1 MVEQRLALGHHN
13 QGQDHR
19 HRLANRLARRIADAS
34 IGDPWSAV
42 RCHAGNTTRVPMPC
56 KSLDSPPSPRHVAD
70 QMTRKPASLQYG
82 VDDVPPTSVII
93 VNALQ
98 YVAVLAGFLVFPLI
112 MTREAHVSADVADS
126 VLSWSMIIL
135 AIGTTL
141 QALPKGPIGSGYLAP
156 SVMTAVYV
164 SPSLEAVRLG
174 GLALMGGMTIF
185 GGAVE
190 ALLSR
195 SMHRLRSLLPP
206 ELAGVVIL
214 LVAIGNGMVGYRYL
228 LVPGSEHADLRHWAV
243 ATITLLV
250 TIALNVWGKGI
261 VRASCALIGM
271 IVGYA
276 RGLPGRA
283 GAHSMSWRSWPSCR
297 RCNCRAWSY
306 FAWSFEPVLIAPFL
320 IAALA
325 NTLKAAALLTAA
337 EKFADADWVRPNL
350 KRIGGGVL
358 SDGITTALSGAFCVF
373 GVNVSASSVGLSE
386 ATGVASRV
394 VAYAISAIFVVMAF
408 IPGLMR
414 FFTLMPEAVI
424 GATFIFTSCA
434 IIKGG
439 IETIASRMLD
449 TRRTLVVGLAILTGL
464 AVEAFP
470 GFFHALPTSIEPLVG
485 SPLVLGTFVGFA
497 LNAVFRIGTRRR
509 AELRIDPHAI
519 DYDAIHSFMDGRGGM
534 WGARRDVIARANYA
548 AQQLI
553 EVIADTCEP
562 RGPIV
567 LSGQL
572 QRVRPCGGGALRR
585 RSAGTAGATADTR
598 RDRPREDGV
607 RQLAGFLLRHNADR
621 SSATRRGETC
631 IVQFQFHH

>member
-1 MVEQRLALGHHN
+1 
-13 QGQDHR
+13 
-19 HRLANRLARRIADAS
+19 
-34 IGDPWSAV
+34 
-42 RCHAGNTTRVPMPC
+42 
-56 KSLDSPPSPRHVAD
+56 
-70 QMTRKPASLQYG
+70 MTRKPASLLYG
-82 VDDVPPTSVII
+82 VADVPPVSVIV

-112 MTREAHVSADVADS
+112 MTREAHVSPEIADS

-164 SPSLEAVRLG
+164 SPSLEAVHLG
-174 GLALMGGMTIF
+174 GLALMGGMTLF

-190 ALLSR
+190 SVLSR

-228 LVPGSEHADLRHWAV
+228 LSPGTGHADLNHWTV
-243 ATITLLV
+243 AMITLAV
-250 TIALNVWGKGI
+250 TVALNVWGKGI

-276 RGLPGRA
+276 AALAAGLVPHGEIAQLASLTPVQLPRV
-283 GAHSMSWRSWPSCR
+283 G
-297 RCNCRAWSY
+297 Y
-306 FAWSFEPVLIAPFL
+306 FAWSFDPVLIAPFL

-337 EKFADADWVRPNL
+337 DKFADADWVRPNL
-350 KRIGGGVL
+350 KKIGGGVL
-358 SDGITTALSGAFCVF
+358 ADGITTALSGAFCVF

-408 IPGLMR
+408 IPSLMR
-414 FFTLMPEAVI
+414 FFTLMPAAVI

-449 TRRTLVVGLAILTGL
+449 ARRTLVVGLALLTGL

-470 GFFHALPTSIEPLVG
+470 AFFHAAPASIEPLVG
-485 SPLVLGTFVGFA
+485 SPLVLGTFVGFG
-497 LNAVFRIGTRRR
+497 LNAAFRIGARRR
-509 AELRIDPHAI
+509 AVLTIDPHAL
-519 DYDAIHSFMDGRGGM
+519 DFDAIHSFMDGRGGL
-534 WGARRDVIARANYA
+534 WGARRDVITRANYA
-548 AQQLI
+548 AQQLV
-553 EVIADTCEP
+553 EVIADNCEP
-562 RGPIV
+562 RGPIT
-567 LSGQL
+567 LSGSFNEFDL
-572 QRVRPCGGGALRR
+572 AVEARYVGGLLALPERRP
-585 RSAGTAGATADTR
+585 TPDEI
-598 RDRPREDGV
+598 RDHEDGV
-607 RQLAGFLLRHNADR
+607 RMLAGFLLRHNADR
-621 SSATRRGETC
+621 STSSRRGDTC
-631 IVQFQFHH
+631 IVQFHFDH

>member
-1 MVEQRLALGHHN
+1 
-13 QGQDHR
+13 
-19 HRLANRLARRIADAS
+19 
-34 IGDPWSAV
+34 
-42 RCHAGNTTRVPMPC
+42 
-56 KSLDSPPSPRHVAD
+56 
-70 QMTRKPASLQYG
+70 
-82 VDDVPPTSVII
+82 
-93 VNALQ
+93 
-98 YVAVLAGFLVFPLI
+98 
-112 MTREAHVSADVADS
+112 
-126 VLSWSMIIL
+126 
-135 AIGTTL
+135 
-141 QALPKGPIGSGYLAP
+141 
-156 SVMTAVYV
+156 MTAVYV

-190 ALLSR
+190 AVLSR

-228 LVPGSEHADLRHWAV
+228 LSPGTMHHDVAHWAV
-243 ATITLLV
+243 AMTTLLV
-250 TIALNVWGKGI
+250 TVALNVWGKGI

-271 IVGYA
+271 IIGYA
-276 RGLPGRA
+276 CALPLGLVSHDELVGLTELPPLQLPHVG
-283 GAHSMSWRSWPSCR
+283 
-297 RCNCRAWSY
+297 Y
-306 FAWSFEPVLIAPFL
+306 FAWSFDTVLIAPFL

-350 KRIGGGVL
+350 KKIGGGVL

-394 VAYAISAIFVVMAF
+394 VAYAISAIFLVMAF

-414 FFTLMPEAVI
+414 FFTLMPAGVI

-449 TRRTLVVGLAILTGL
+449 ARRTLVVGLALMTGL

-470 GFFHALPTSIEPLVG
+470 AFFHSVPASIEPLVD

-497 LNAVFRIGTRRR
+497 LNFVFRIGSRRR
-509 AELRIDPHAI
+509 ATLNVDPHAL
-519 DYDAIHSFMDGRGGM
+519 DFAAVQTFVEGRGGA
-534 WGARRDVIARANYA
+534 WGARRDVIARASFA
-548 AQQLI
+548 AQQLV

-562 RGPIV
+562 RSPIV
-567 LSGQL
+567 LSGSFDEFDL
-572 QRVRPCGGGALRR
+572 GLEARYAGELLELPERRPTPDEITQG
-585 RSAGTAGATADTR
+585 
-598 RDRPREDGV
+598 EDGV
-607 RQLAGFLLRHNADR
+607 RLLAGFLLRHNADR
-621 SSATRRGETC
+621 SSTTRRGEAC
-631 IVQFQFHH
+631 VVQFQFHH

>member
-1 MVEQRLALGHHN
+1 
-13 QGQDHR
+13 
-19 HRLANRLARRIADAS
+19 
-34 IGDPWSAV
+34 
-42 RCHAGNTTRVPMPC
+42 
-56 KSLDSPPSPRHVAD
+56 
-70 QMTRKPASLQYG
+70 MTRKPASLQFG

-112 MTREAHVSADVADS
+112 MTREAHVPADVADS

-195 SMHRLRSLLPP
+195 SLHRLRSLLPP

-228 LVPGSEHADLRHWAV
+228 LVPGSEHADPRHWAV

-276 RGLPGRA
+276 AAFPAGLVRHQELAQLAGLPPVQLPHA
-283 GAHSMSWRSWPSCR
+283 E
-297 RCNCRAWSY
+297 Y

-358 SDGITTALSGAFCVF
+358 ADGITTALSGAFCVF

-424 GATFIFTSCA
+424 GATFVFTSCA

-470 GFFHALPTSIEPLVG
+470 GFFHALPASIEPLVG
-485 SPLVLGTFVGFA
+485 SPLVLGTFVGFG

-509 AELRIDPHAI
+509 SELRIDPQAV

-534 WGARRDVIARANYA
+534 WGARRDVIARASYA

-562 RGPIV
+562 SGPIA
-567 LSGQL
+567 LSGSFNEFDL
-572 QRVRPCGGGALRR
+572 AVEARYAGGLLELPDRRPTPDEIAHG
-585 RSAGTAGATADTR
+585 
-598 RDRPREDGV
+598 EDGV
-607 RQLAGFLLRHNADR
+607 RQLAGFLLRHTADR
-621 SSATRRGETC
+621 SSSTRRGETC

>member
-1 MVEQRLALGHHN
+1 
-13 QGQDHR
+13 
-19 HRLANRLARRIADAS
+19 
-34 IGDPWSAV
+34 
-42 RCHAGNTTRVPMPC
+42 
-56 KSLDSPPSPRHVAD
+56 
-70 QMTRKPASLQYG
+70 MTRKPASLQYG
-82 VDDVPPTSVII
+82 VDDVPPASVIV

-112 MTREAHVSADVADS
+112 MTREAHVPAAVADS
-126 VLSWSMIIL
+126 VLSWSMIVL
-135 AIGTTL
+135 AIRTTI

-174 GLALMGGMTIF
+174 GLALMGGMTLF

-190 ALLSR
+190 SLLSR

-228 LVPGSEHADLRHWAV
+228 LVPGSEQADLRHWAV

-250 TIALNVWGKGI
+250 TVALNVWGKGI
-261 VRASCALIGM
+261 MRAACALVGM
-271 IVGYA
+271 IIGYA
-276 RGLPGRA
+276 AAFPAGLVPHEELAQLAELPPVQLPQVG
-283 GAHSMSWRSWPSCR
+283 
-297 RCNCRAWSY
+297 Y
-306 FAWSFEPVLIAPFL
+306 FAWSFDAVLIAPFL

-337 EKFADADWVRPNL
+337 EKLADADWVRPNL

-358 SDGITTALSGAFCVF
+358 ADGITTAVSGAFCVF

-386 ATGVASRV
+386 ASGVASRV

-414 FFTLMPEAVI
+414 FFTLMPAAVV

-449 TRRTLVVGLAILTGL
+449 TRRTLVVGLALLTGL

-470 GFFHALPTSIEPLVG
+470 GFFHAMPASIEPLVG
-485 SPLVLGTFVGFA
+485 SPLVLGTFVGFG

-509 AELRIDPHAI
+509 AELRIDPQAI
-519 DYDAIHSFMDGRGGM
+519 DYDAIHSFMDGRGGA
-534 WGARRDVIARANYA
+534 WGARRDVIARASYA
-548 AQQLI
+548 AQQLV
-553 EVIADTCEP
+553 EVIADNCEP
-562 RGPIV
+562 IGAIA
-567 LSGQL
+567 LSGSFNEFDL
-572 QRVRPCGGGALRR
+572 NVEARYTGGLLELPERRPTPDEIAH
-585 RSAGTAGATADTR
+585 S
-598 RDRPREDGV
+598 EDGV
-607 RQLAGFLLRHNADR
+607 RLLAGFLLRHNADR

>member
-1 MVEQRLALGHHN
+1 
-13 QGQDHR
+13 
-19 HRLANRLARRIADAS
+19 
-34 IGDPWSAV
+34 
-42 RCHAGNTTRVPMPC
+42 
-56 KSLDSPPSPRHVAD
+56 
-70 QMTRKPASLQYG
+70 MTRKPANLQYG
-82 VDDVPPTSVII
+82 VDDIPPTSVII

-164 SPSLEAVRLG
+164 GPSLEAVRLG

-195 SMHRLRSLLPP
+195 SLHRLRSLLPP

-228 LVPGSEHADLRHWAV
+228 LVPGSEHADPRHWAV

-276 RGLPGRA
+276 AAFPAGLVRQQELAQLAGLPPVQLPHVG
-283 GAHSMSWRSWPSCR
+283 
-297 RCNCRAWSY
+297 Y

-358 SDGITTALSGAFCVF
+358 ADGITTGLSGAFCVF

-394 VAYAISAIFVVMAF
+394 VAYAISGIFVVMAF

-449 TRRTLVVGLAILTGL
+449 TRRTLVVGMAILTGL

-470 GFFHALPTSIEPLVG
+470 GFFHALPASIEPLVG
-485 SPLVLGTFVGFA
+485 SPLVLGTFVGFG

-509 AELRIDPHAI
+509 SELRIDPYAI
-519 DYDAIHSFMDGRGGM
+519 DYDAIHSFMDGCGGM

-562 RGPIV
+562 RGPIA
-567 LSGQL
+567 LSGSFNEFDL
-572 QRVRPCGGGALRR
+572 AVEARYAGGPLELPDRRPTPDEIAH
-585 RSAGTAGATADTR
+585 S
-598 RDRPREDGV
+598 EDGV

-621 SSATRRGETC
+621 SSSTRRGETC

>member
-1 MVEQRLALGHHN
+1 
-13 QGQDHR
+13 
-19 HRLANRLARRIADAS
+19 
-34 IGDPWSAV
+34 
-42 RCHAGNTTRVPMPC
+42 
-56 KSLDSPPSPRHVAD
+56 
-70 QMTRKPASLQYG
+70 MTRKPASLQFG

-135 AIGTTL
+135 AVGTTL

-195 SMHRLRSLLPP
+195 SLHRLRSLLPP

-228 LVPGSEHADLRHWAV
+228 LVPGSEHADPCHWAV

-276 RGLPGRA
+276 AAFPAGLVHQQELAQLAGLPPVQLP
-283 GAHSMSWRSWPSCR
+283 HVD
-297 RCNCRAWSY
+297 Y

-358 SDGITTALSGAFCVF
+358 ADGITTALSGTFCVF

-394 VAYAISAIFVVMAF
+394 VAYGISAIFVVMAF

-470 GFFHALPTSIEPLVG
+470 GFFHALPASIEPLVG
-485 SPLVLGTFVGFA
+485 SPLVLGTFVGFG

-509 AELRIDPHAI
+509 SELRIDPHAI
-519 DYDAIHSFMDGRGGM
+519 DYDAIHSFMDGRGAT
-534 WGARRDVIARANYA
+534 WGARRDVIARASYA

-553 EVIADTCEP
+553 EVIADTCDP
-562 RGPIV
+562 RGPIT
-567 LSGQL
+567 LSGSFNEFDL
-572 QRVRPCGGGALRR
+572 AVEARYAGGLLELPDRRPTPDEIAHG
-585 RSAGTAGATADTR
+585 
-598 RDRPREDGV
+598 EDGV
-607 RQLAGFLLRHNADR
+607 RQLAGFLLRRNADR
-621 SSATRRGETC
+621 SSSTRRGETC

>member
-1 MVEQRLALGHHN
+1 
-13 QGQDHR
+13 
-19 HRLANRLARRIADAS
+19 
-34 IGDPWSAV
+34 
-42 RCHAGNTTRVPMPC
+42 
-56 KSLDSPPSPRHVAD
+56 
-70 QMTRKPASLQYG
+70 MTRKPSNVLYG
-82 VDDVPPTSVII
+82 VDEVPPVSVII

-112 MTREAHVSADVADS
+112 MTREAHVTADVADS

-135 AIGTTL
+135 AVGTAM

-174 GLALMGGMTIF
+174 GLAMMGGMTMF

-228 LVPGSEHADLRHWAV
+228 LAPGTTHHDTAHWLV
-243 ATITLLV
+243 AMITLLV
-250 TIALNVWGKGI
+250 TVTLNVWGRGI

-276 RGLPGRA
+276 IALPLGLVPRDELVQLATLPPVQLPRVG
-283 GAHSMSWRSWPSCR
+283 
-297 RCNCRAWSY
+297 Y
-306 FAWSFEPVLIAPFL
+306 FGWSFDAVLIAPFL

-337 EKFADADWVRPNL
+337 EKFADADWVRPNM

-358 SDGITTALSGAFCVF
+358 ADGVTTALSGAFCVF

-394 VAYAISAIFVVMAF
+394 VAYAIAAIFVVMAF

-414 FFTLMPEAVI
+414 FFTLMPAGVI

-449 TRRTLVVGLAILTGL
+449 ARRTLVVGLALMSGL

-470 GFFHALPTSIEPLVG
+470 SFFQTAPASIEPLID
-485 SPLVLGTFVGFA
+485 SPLVLGTFIGFA
-497 LNAVFRIGTRRR
+497 LNALFRIGARRR
-509 AELRIDPHAI
+509 ASLSIEPDAI
-519 DYDAIHSFMDGRGGM
+519 DFAAIQSFVEGRGAA
-534 WGARRDVIARANYA
+534 WGARRDVVARASYA
-548 AQQLI
+548 AQQLV
-553 EVIADTCEP
+553 EVIADACRP
-562 RGPIV
+562 RGLV
-567 LSGQL
+567 TLSGSFDEFDL
-572 QRVRPCGGGALRR
+572 MLDARYDGEPLELTERRPSPEQIRDSDDGARL
-585 RSAGTAGATADTR
+585 
-598 RDRPREDGV
+598 
-607 RQLAGFLLRHNADR
+607 LAGYLLRHHADR
-621 SSATRRGETC
+621 STSTQRRDGC
-631 IVQFQFHH
+631 IVQLRFHH

>member
-1 MVEQRLALGHHN
+1 
-13 QGQDHR
+13 
-19 HRLANRLARRIADAS
+19 
-34 IGDPWSAV
+34 
-42 RCHAGNTTRVPMPC
+42 
-56 KSLDSPPSPRHVAD
+56 
-70 QMTRKPASLQYG
+70 MTRKPASLQYG
-82 VDDVPPTSVII
+82 VDDVPPVSVIV

-112 MTREAHVSADVADS
+112 MTREAHVAPQIADS

-135 AIGTTL
+135 AIGTTI
-141 QALPKGPIGSGYLAP
+141 QALPKGPVGSGYLAP

-190 ALLSR
+190 AVLSR

-228 LVPGSEHADLRHWAV
+228 LSPGTGHADLGHWSV
-243 ATITLLV
+243 AMITLLV
-250 TIALNVWGKGI
+250 TVALNVWGKGI

-271 IVGYA
+271 IIGYLA
-276 RGLPGRA
+276 ALAAGLVPHDEIAQLASLAPVQLPRVD
-283 GAHSMSWRSWPSCR
+283 
-297 RCNCRAWSY
+297 Y
-306 FAWSFEPVLIAPFL
+306 FAWSFDPVLIAPFL

-350 KRIGGGVL
+350 TKIGGGVL
-358 SDGITTALSGAFCVF
+358 ADGITTALSGAFCVF

-394 VAYAISAIFVVMAF
+394 VAYAISGIFVVMAF

-414 FFTLMPEAVI
+414 FFTLMPAAVI

-449 TRRTLVVGLAILTGL
+449 ARRTLVVGLALLTGL

-470 GFFHALPTSIEPLVG
+470 SFFHAAPASIEPLVG

-497 LNAVFRIGTRRR
+497 LNALFRIGTRRR
-509 AELRIDPHAI
+509 AVLSVDPHAI
-519 DYDAIHSFMDGRGGM
+519 DFDAIHSFMDGRGGL
-534 WGARRDVIARANYA
+534 WGARRDVITRANYA
-548 AQQLI
+548 AQQLV
-553 EVIADTCEP
+553 EVIADNCEP
-562 RGPIV
+562 RGPIA
-567 LSGQL
+567 LSGSFNEFNL
-572 QRVRPCGGGALRR
+572 ALEARYTGALLELPERR
-585 RSAGTAGATADTR
+585 PTPDEIVHS
-598 RDRPREDGV
+598 EDGV
-607 RQLAGFLLRHNADR
+607 RLLAGFLLRHNADR
-621 SSATRRGETC
+621 STATRRSGTC

>member
-1 MVEQRLALGHHN
+1 MCRQR
-13 QGQDHR
+13 
-19 HRLANRLARRIADAS
+19 
-34 IGDPWSAV
+34 P
-42 RCHAGNTTRVPMPC
+42 
-56 KSLDSPPSPRHVAD
+56 
-70 QMTRKPASLQYG
+70 
-82 VDDVPPTSVII
+82 VII

-135 AIGTTL
+135 AVGTTL

-174 GLALMGGMTIF
+174 GLALMGGMTMF

-190 ALLSR
+190 AVLSR

-228 LVPGSEHADLRHWAV
+228 LAPGTEHADPCHWAV

-276 RGLPGRA
+276 AAFPAGLVHQQELAQLAGLPPVQLP
-283 GAHSMSWRSWPSCR
+283 HVD
-297 RCNCRAWSY
+297 Y
-306 FAWSFEPVLIAPFL
+306 FAWSFDPVLIAPFL

-350 KRIGGGVL
+350 KKIGGGVL
-358 SDGITTALSGAFCVF
+358 ADGITTALSGAFCVF

-386 ATGVASRV
+386 ATGRRFARRRLCDQRDLRGDGVHPRPDALLHADAGGGDRCHLHLHLVRHHQGRHRDDRLAHAGRPAHAGGGPGDADRPCRRGLSRLLPRAAGLDRASGRLAAGTRHV
-394 VAYAISAIFVVMAF
+394 RRLRPECRIPHRHAPPRGAAHRSACDRLRRDPQLHGRPRRRRGA
-408 IPGLMR
+408 R
-414 FFTLMPEAVI
+414 
-424 GATFIFTSCA
+424 GAT
-434 IIKGG
+434 
-439 IETIASRMLD
+439 
-449 TRRTLVVGLAILTGL
+449 
-464 AVEAFP
+464 
-470 GFFHALPTSIEPLVG
+470 
-485 SPLVLGTFVGFA
+485 
-497 LNAVFRIGTRRR
+497 
-509 AELRIDPHAI
+509 
-519 DYDAIHSFMDGRGGM
+519 
-534 WGARRDVIARANYA
+534 
-548 AQQLI
+548 
-553 EVIADTCEP
+553 
-562 RGPIV
+562 
-567 LSGQL
+567 
-572 QRVRPCGGGALRR
+572 
-585 RSAGTAGATADTR
+585 
-598 RDRPREDGV
+598 
-607 RQLAGFLLRHNADR
+607 
-621 SSATRRGETC
+621 
-631 IVQFQFHH
+631 

>member
-1 MVEQRLALGHHN
+1 M
-13 QGQDHR
+13 
-19 HRLANRLARRIADAS
+19 
-34 IGDPWSAV
+34 
-42 RCHAGNTTRVPMPC
+42 
-56 KSLDSPPSPRHVAD
+56 
-70 QMTRKPASLQYG
+70 
-82 VDDVPPTSVII
+82 I
-93 VNALQ
+93 V
-98 YVAVLAGFLVFPLI
+98 
-112 MTREAHVSADVADS
+112 
-126 VLSWSMIIL
+126 L

-141 QALPKGPIGSGYLAP
+141 QALPTGPIGSGYLAP

-195 SMHRLRSLLPP
+195 SLHRLRSLLPP

-228 LVPGSEHADLRHWAV
+228 LVPGSAHADPRHWAV

-250 TIALNVWGKGI
+250 TIALNVWGRGI
-261 VRASCALIGM
+261 VRASCVLIGM

-276 RGLPGRA
+276 AAFPAGLVPYDDLAQLADLPPLRLP
-283 GAHSMSWRSWPSCR
+283 HV
-297 RCNCRAWSY
+297 SY
-306 FAWSFEPVLIAPFL
+306 FAWSFDAVLIAPFL

-337 EKFADADWVRPNL
+337 EKLADADWVRPDL

-358 SDGITTALSGAFCVF
+358 SDGITTALSGALCVF

-394 VAYAISAIFVVMAF
+394 VAYAISGIFVVMAF
-408 IPGLMR
+408 IPSLMR
-414 FFTLMPEAVI
+414 FFTLMPGAVV

-470 GFFHALPTSIEPLVG
+470 GFFHALPSSIEPLVG

-497 LNAVFRIGTRRR
+497 LNAAFRIGARRR

-519 DYDAIHSFMDGRGGM
+519 DYDAIHSFMEGRGGT
-534 WGARRDVIARANYA
+534 WGARRDVIVRANYA

-562 RGPIV
+562 RGPIA
-567 LSGQL
+567 LSGSFNEFEL
-572 QRVRPCGGGALRR
+572 TVEARYAGGLLELPERRPTHDEIAHG
-585 RSAGTAGATADTR
+585 
-598 RDRPREDGV
+598 EDGV

-631 IVQFQFHH
+631 VVQFRFHH

>member
-1 MVEQRLALGHHN
+1 MSRKS
-13 QGQDHR
+13 
-19 HRLANRLARRIADAS
+19 AS
-34 IGDPWSAV
+34 V
-42 RCHAGNTTRVPMPC
+42 
-56 KSLDSPPSPRHVAD
+56 
-70 QMTRKPASLQYG
+70 QYG
-82 VDDVPPTSVII
+82 VDDVPPAPVII

-112 MTREAHVSADVADS
+112 MTREAQVSADVADS

-164 SPSLEAVRLG
+164 GPSLEAVRLG

-195 SMHRLRSLLPP
+195 SLHRLRSLLPP

-228 LVPGSEHADLRHWAV
+228 LVPGSEHADLRHWVV

-250 TIALNVWGKGI
+250 TIGLNVWGKGI

-276 RGLPGRA
+276 AAFPAGLVPLEELSQLADLPPVQLPRVA
-283 GAHSMSWRSWPSCR
+283 
-297 RCNCRAWSY
+297 Y
-306 FAWSFEPVLIAPFL
+306 FGWSFEPVLIVPFL

-337 EKFADADWVRPNL
+337 EKFADADWVRPDL

-358 SDGITTALSGAFCVF
+358 ADGITTALSGAFCVF

-386 ATGVASRV
+386 ATGIASRV

-414 FFTLMPEAVI
+414 FFTLMPAAVI

-470 GFFHALPTSIEPLVG
+470 GFFHALPASIEPLVG
-485 SPLVLGTFVGFA
+485 SPLVLGTFVGFS

-509 AELRIDPHAI
+509 AELRIDPQAI
-519 DYDAIHSFMDGRGGM
+519 DYDAIHSFMDERGAM
-534 WGARRDVIARANYA
+534 WGARRDVIARASYA

-553 EVIADTCEP
+553 EVIGDTCEP
-562 RGPIV
+562 RGPIA
-567 LSGQL
+567 LSGSFNEFDL
-572 QRVRPCGGGALRR
+572 AVEARYAGGLLELPDRRPTPDEIAH
-585 RSAGTAGATADTR
+585 A
-598 RDRPREDGV
+598 EDGV

-621 SSATRRGETC
+621 SSSTRRGETC

>member
-1 MVEQRLALGHHN
+1 
-13 QGQDHR
+13 
-19 HRLANRLARRIADAS
+19 
-34 IGDPWSAV
+34 
-42 RCHAGNTTRVPMPC
+42 MP
-56 KSLDSPPSPRHVAD
+56 
-70 QMTRKPASLQYG
+70 RKPASLQYG
-82 VDDVPPTSVII
+82 VDEVPPALVIV

-112 MTREAHVSADVADS
+112 MTREAHVSPAVADS

-135 AIGTTL
+135 AIGTSL
-141 QALPKGPIGSGYLAP
+141 QALPKGPVGSGYLAP

-174 GLALMGGMTIF
+174 GLALMGGMTMF

-190 ALLSR
+190 AALSR

-214 LVAIGNGMVGYRYL
+214 LVGIGNGMVGYRYL
-228 LVPGSEHADLRHWAV
+228 LAPGPAEPADLRHWTV
-243 ATITLLV
+243 ALITLLV
-250 TIALNVWGKGI
+250 TVALNIWGRGV
-261 VRASCALIGM
+261 VRASCALLGM
-271 IVGYA
+271 IVGYVA
-276 RGLPGRA
+276 AVPAGLLPYDQLAQLADLPPLQLPRVD
-283 GAHSMSWRSWPSCR
+283 
-297 RCNCRAWSY
+297 Y
-306 FAWSFEPVLIAPFL
+306 FAWSFDAVLIAPFL

-337 EKFADADWVRPNL
+337 ERFADADWVRPDL

-358 SDGITTALSGAFCVF
+358 SDGITTVLSGAFCVF

-414 FFTLMPEAVI
+414 FFTLMPSAVI

-434 IIKGG
+434 IVKGG

-449 TRRTLVVGLAILTGL
+449 ARRTLVVGLALLTGL

-470 GFFHALPTSIEPLVG
+470 GVFRAMPHEIEPLVG
-485 SPLVLGTFVGFA
+485 SPLVLGTFVGFG
-497 LNAVFRIGTRRR
+497 LNAVFRFGARRR
-509 AELRIDPHAI
+509 AEMRIEPLQI
-519 DYDAIHSFMDGRGGM
+519 DFDAIHSFMDGRGGA
-534 WGARRDVIARANYA
+534 WGARRDVITRATFA
-548 AQQLI
+548 AQQLV
-553 EVIADTCEP
+553 EVIAENCEP

-567 LSGQL
+567 LSGSFDEFDL
-572 QRVRPCGGGALRR
+572 AVEARYSGALLELPERR
-585 RSAGTAGATADTR
+585 PSDVEIRES
-598 RDRPREDGV
+598 EDGA
-607 RQLAGFLLRHNADR
+607 RLLAGFMLRHNADR
-621 SSATRRGETC
+621 ATATRRGDGS
-631 IVQFQFHH
+631 VVRFQFHH

>member
-1 MVEQRLALGHHN
+1 
-13 QGQDHR
+13 
-19 HRLANRLARRIADAS
+19 
-34 IGDPWSAV
+34 
-42 RCHAGNTTRVPMPC
+42 
-56 KSLDSPPSPRHVAD
+56 
-70 QMTRKPASLQYG
+70 MTRKPANLQYG
-82 VDDVPPTSVII
+82 VDDIPPTPVIV

-135 AIGTTL
+135 AVGTSM
-141 QALPKGPIGSGYLAP
+141 QALPRGPVGSGYLAP

-190 ALLSR
+190 AVLSR

-228 LVPGSEHADLRHWAV
+228 LSPGTMHHDVAHWAV
-243 ATITLLV
+243 AMTTLLV
-250 TIALNVWGKGI
+250 TVALNVWGKGI

-276 RGLPGRA
+276 CALPLGLVSHDELVGLTELPPLQLPHVG
-283 GAHSMSWRSWPSCR
+283 
-297 RCNCRAWSY
+297 Y
-306 FAWSFEPVLIAPFL
+306 FAWSFDTVLIAPFL

-350 KRIGGGVL
+350 KKIGGGVL

-394 VAYAISAIFVVMAF
+394 VAYAISAIFLVMAF

-414 FFTLMPEAVI
+414 FFTLMPAGVI

-449 TRRTLVVGLAILTGL
+449 ARRTLVVGLALMTGL

-470 GFFHALPTSIEPLVG
+470 AFFHSVPASIEPLVD

-497 LNAVFRIGTRRR
+497 LNFVFRIGSRRR
-509 AELRIDPHAI
+509 ATLNVDPHAL
-519 DYDAIHSFMDGRGGM
+519 DFAAVQTFVEGRGGA
-534 WGARRDVIARANYA
+534 WGARRDVIARASFA
-548 AQQLI
+548 AQQLV

-562 RGPIV
+562 RSPIV
-567 LSGQL
+567 LSGSFDEFDL
-572 QRVRPCGGGALRR
+572 GLEARYAGELLELPERRPTPDEITQG
-585 RSAGTAGATADTR
+585 
-598 RDRPREDGV
+598 EDGV
-607 RQLAGFLLRHNADR
+607 RLLAGFLLRHNADR
-621 SSATRRGETC
+621 SSTTRRGEAC
-631 IVQFQFHH
+631 VVQFQFHH

>member
-1 MVEQRLALGHHN
+1 M
-13 QGQDHR
+13 
-19 HRLANRLARRIADAS
+19 S
-34 IGDPWSAV
+34 
-42 RCHAGNTTRVPMPC
+42 
-56 KSLDSPPSPRHVAD
+56 
-70 QMTRKPASLQYG
+70 RKPANLQYG
-82 VDDVPPTSVII
+82 VEDVPPKSVIL

-112 MTREAHVSADVADS
+112 MTREAHVSADIADS

-141 QALPKGPIGSGYLAP
+141 QALPRGPIGSGYLAP

-174 GLALMGGMTIF
+174 GLALMGGMTLF

-195 SMHRLRSLLPP
+195 SMHRLRSLMPP

-228 LVPGSEHADLRHWAV
+228 LVPGTGHADPSHWA
-243 ATITLLV
+243 AASITLLV
-250 TIALNVWGKGI
+250 TIALNIWGKGI

-276 RGLPGRA
+276 AALPLGLVPREELA
-283 GAHSMSWRSWPSCR
+283 QLAHLPPVRLPHVG
-297 RCNCRAWSY
+297 Y
-306 FAWSFEPVLIAPFL
+306 FAWSFDAVLIAPFL

-337 EKFADADWVRPNL
+337 EKFADADWVRPNMQ
-350 KRIGGGVL
+350 RIGGGVL
-358 SDGITTALSGAFCVF
+358 ADGITTGLSGAFCVF
-373 GVNVSASSVGLSE
+373 GVNISASSVGLSE

-408 IPGLMR
+408 IPSLMR
-414 FFTLMPEAVI
+414 FFTLMPAAVI

-449 TRRTLVVGLAILTGL
+449 ARRTLVVGMAILTGL

-470 GFFHALPTSIEPLVG
+470 DFFRAAPAGIEPLVG
-485 SPLVLGTFVGFA
+485 SPLVLGTFVGFG
-497 LNAVFRIGTRRR
+497 LNALFRIGTRRR
-509 AELRIDPHAI
+509 AVLNIDPQAI
-519 DYDAIHSFMDGRGGM
+519 DYDAIHSFMDGRGGL
-534 WGARRDVIARANYA
+534 WGARRDVITRASYA
-548 AQQLI
+548 AQQLV

-562 RGPIV
+562 RGPIA
-567 LSGQL
+567 LSGSFDEFDL
-572 QRVRPCGGGALRR
+572 VVEARYAGSLLELPEQRPTPDEIAH
-585 RSAGTAGATADTR
+585 S
-598 RDRPREDGV
+598 EDGV
-607 RQLAGFLLRHNADR
+607 RLLAGFLLRHNADR
-621 SSATRRGETC
+621 SATLRRGDAC
-631 IVQFQFHH
+631 IVQFHFHH